1 MGEAPGLEADA
12 AAPAAPAGTAGA
24 AAGLVGLS
32 ERGKLGWTLMKAAE
46 AVGEGQ

>member
-1 MGEAPGLEADA
+1 MGEAPGGLEADA
-12 AAPAAPAGTAGA
+12 AAPAG